1 MSTGKGQDRLGGGL
15 EASVAQRADE
25 NFVVHATWAV
35 NRTPGMASRVTPHL
49 VIADSGLRCDTF
61 NFICRARL
69 DARSA
74 SDVAAAAVAYFR
86 ECGRPFSWWV
96 GPADRPDDLGRTLE
110 AVGLARAETE
120 LAMALPLREL
130 PGQPSP
136 VPGLEVRRV
145 GKPAELDTYAE
156 LSAANWT
163 PPDPN
168 VLAFYRLAAAALLR
182 RESPQW
188 LYVGYLEGVP
198 VATAEATVADGT
210 AGLYNISTRP
220 PYRGRGIGSM
230 MTWRPLHDAL
240 ARGCD
245 LGVLQAAPEGVSIYR
260 RLGFRPF
267 GDITEFKPGS
277 EGPAEEAT

>member
-1 MSTGKGQDRLGGGL
+1 LRAGEGQDRLGGGP
-15 EASVAQRADE
+15 EGSVAQRADE

-35 NRTPGMASRVTPHL
+35 DLTPGMASRVTPHL

-69 DARSA
+69 DAWRA
-74 SDVAAAAVAYFR
+74 SDVAAAAVAYFEER
-86 ECGRPFSWWV
+86 GRPFSWWV
-96 GPADRPDDLGRTLE
+96 GPADEPSDLGGTLE
-110 AVGLARAETE
+110 AIGLRRAETE
-120 LAMALPLREL
+120 LAMALSLGEL
-130 PGQPSP
+130 PGQMPP
-136 VPGLEVRRV
+136 IPDLEVRRV
-145 GKPAELDTYAE
+145 AGAAELDTFAE

-163 PPDPN
+163 PPDSN
-168 VLAFYRLAAAALLR
+168 VIAFYRLAAGALLR
-182 RESPQW
+182 PDSPQW

-198 VATAEATVADGT
+198 VATAEATVAGGA

-230 MTWRPLHDAL
+230 MTWRPLHQAL

-267 GDITEFKPGS
+267 GDITEFKPRS
-277 EGPAEEAT
+277 EGPAEEAI